1 MNASDA
7 WLLLAMVVTAI
18 VSGAAARCIV
28 HFILIGVERIRKGY
42 YSESTKR
49 EIRAAASVLVGTFAS
64 WPFYWSVTIEPRYQ
78 EWLRWTLECTMVLGG
93 VLLAMGLWDAAS
105 DAIVAR
111 TGERYERAEKLLVPV
126 TRKLMRFLF
135 VVLGM
140 ALAMEAIG
148 VNVAALVAGL
158 GIGGVAIA
166 LAAKDSVENIFGSL
180 TVLFDMPFALGDWV
194 RIDKVEGIVE
204 EINLRSTKVRTFEDT
219 LITLPNANL
228 IRASVENCSARRYR
242 RQRFLVRVAQDSSAD
257 AIDAFCA
264 ALRQFID
271 DKFGIWP
278 EKTIVELGEIGDHTL
293 GIQVQFFVE
302 AADQL
307 AEAQQRHQVM
317 IEIMRLREEQALQ
330 APHLPIPN
338 VPSA

>member
-1 MNASDA
+1 M
-7 WLLLAMVVTAI
+7 LLAMVVTAL
-18 VSGAAARCIV
+18 VSGTAARWIVHLVLNFVERLRKGAYSAVTRREIQAAA
-28 HFILIGVERIRKGY
+28 
-42 YSESTKR
+42 
-49 EIRAAASVLVGTFAS
+49 AVLVATLAS
-64 WPFYWSVTIEPRYQ
+64 WPFYWSISIEPRYQ
-78 EWLRWTLECTMVLGG
+78 DWLRWVLECMMVLGG
-93 VLLAMGLWDAAS
+93 VLLAMGMWDAAS

-126 TRKLMRFLF
+126 TRKLMRFVF
-135 VVLGM
+135 IVIGM
-140 ALAMEAIG
+140 ALAMEAVG
-148 VNVAALVAGL
+148 VNVAGLVAGL

-264 ALRQFID
+264 SLRQYID

-302 AADQL
+302 ASDQL

-317 IEIMRLREEQALQ
+317 IEIMRLREEQALK
-330 APHLPIPN
+330 APHLPIQNPP
-338 VPSA
+338 PSA